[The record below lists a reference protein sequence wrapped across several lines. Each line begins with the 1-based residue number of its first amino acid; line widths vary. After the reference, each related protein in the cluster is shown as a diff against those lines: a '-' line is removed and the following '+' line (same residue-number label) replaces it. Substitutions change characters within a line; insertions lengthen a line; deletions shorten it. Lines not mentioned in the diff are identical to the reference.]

1 MKKNTILDLNDLLF
15 AQLEKLSDDELK
27 GKDLHDEI
35 LRSKAIAEISKNVIM
50 NANLAL
56 KVSQV
61 RDISPDENIP
71 RILLGNDPDRESNVK
86 KSLGLYI

>member
-1 MKKNTILDLNDLLF
+1 MKKNTILDLNDILF

-27 GKDLHDEI
+27 GKNLQEEI
-35 LRSKAIAEISKNVIM
+35 LRSKAISEISKNVIM

-86 KSLGLYI
+86 KSLGLNI

>member
-1 MKKNTILDLNDLLF
+1 MKKNTILDLNDILF

-27 GKDLHDEI
+27 GKNLQEEI
-35 LRSKAIAEISKNVIM
+35 LRSKAISEISKNVIM

-71 RILLGNDPDRESNVK
+71 RILIGNDPERENK
-86 KSLGLYI
+86 IKRNLGLNI